1 MERKDFESEFYLN
14 FELLD
19 VILTNK
25 SALDSASFLGQ
36 VKNEEDVLNFLH
48 GYGINIDKPIENAE
62 LFGNYQ
68 EALQFIRKY
77 FLKTGKKEGLDLK
90 IPNELLGITDISK
103 LFLLSTEG
111 IKDKNKTELSL
122 WAGIVLKVMHTI
134 LHVDKDLRSN
144 YFNTIQTQ
152 IFDRYY
158 KYIHRD
164 WMNRLCLRTPD
175 KSKLIPIKA
184 FETKSKKSRDS
195 VIIKLL
201 HKKENVAEELF
212 DRVGIRFVT
221 FERVDVLRVLWFL
234 VENFI
239 VIPHNIK
246 PSRSHNSLIELEEFR
261 KSYNKIYKEAIKSNL
276 SQKEITKRFQEI
288 AEKCE
293 PEMKKSP
300 REIANRHSFEG
311 YKAIHFTC
319 RQLIKYTNPFY
330 QQLAK
335 LKKLAKEDEKNP
347 LSKQVLKLDTSS
359 ISKNLRFFYPYEVQ
373 ITDYESHKR
382 NTEGEASHNEYKT
395 AQLKSA
401 MIRLFKPLL
410 KFKGQEL
417 S

>member
-1 MERKDFESEFYLN
+1 MERKEFESEFYLN

-19 VILTNK
+19 VILTNQ

-36 VKNEEDVLNFLH
+36 VKNQDDVLNFLN
-48 GYGINIDKPIENAE
+48 GYGIDLDNPIEQAE

-68 EALQFIRKY
+68 EALQFIRKF
-77 FLKTGKKEGLDLK
+77 FLKTGRKEGLDLK

-111 IKDKNKTELSL
+111 IKDRDKVELSL

-134 LHVDKDLRSN
+134 LHVDKDLRYN

-184 FETKSKKSRDS
+184 FETKAKKSRES

-212 DRVGIRFVT
+212 DRVGIRLVT
-221 FERVDVLRVLWFL
+221 FERADSLKVLWFL
-234 VENFI
+234 LENFV

-246 PSRSHNSLIELEEFR
+246 PSRSHNSLIDLDKFK
-261 KSYNKIYKEAIKSNL
+261 KSYNNLYKQCLKGEL
-276 SQKEITKRFQEI
+276 SPKELTKKFQEI
-288 AEKCE
+288 AISSE
-293 PEMKKSP
+293 PGIKKDP
-300 REIANRHSFEG
+300 KAANNRHSLEE
-311 YKAIHFTC
+311 YRAIHFTC

-330 QQLAK
+330 HQLSK
-335 LKKLAKEDEKNP
+335 LKKLAAEDEKNP
-347 LSKQVLKLDTSS
+347 LSKSVQKLDTSS
-359 ISKNLRFFYPYEVQ
+359 ISKSIRFFYPYEVQ
-373 ITDYESHKR
+373 ITDYKSHKK
-382 NTEGEASHNEYKT
+382 NTEGEASHDDYKA
-395 AQLKSA
+395 AQLRSA

-410 KFKGQEL
+410 RYKGQDL
-417 S
+417 A